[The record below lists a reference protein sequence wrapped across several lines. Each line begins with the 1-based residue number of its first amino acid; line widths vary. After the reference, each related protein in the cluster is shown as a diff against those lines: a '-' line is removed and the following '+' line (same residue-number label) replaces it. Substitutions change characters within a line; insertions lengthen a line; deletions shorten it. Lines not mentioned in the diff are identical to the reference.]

1 MQFIIDKLE
10 KHQKFFDKISKNIYL
25 MAIKDG
31 FLAAMPIILFSSV
44 FIMLTNIP
52 PLFHVNLPVG
62 LNDWFNKI
70 YNYTMGFVGFY
81 VAGTTARALTGSM
94 NQRIKGSRF
103 INATSTQMAS
113 MAGFMMLAISQT
125 KSGAFVGD
133 YFGTK
138 GILSAFVS
146 AFITV
151 LVYKFCVEKD
161 ITIKMPKEVPGTIS
175 QVFRDVFPFSF
186 SIIIMGLLDVGVRAW
201 LNVPFSEM
209 IATLIAPIFKG
220 AESYVGMAFI
230 WFLIPLF
237 WFMGIHGPSIVKPA
251 ITAALYGNTTANL
264 DLFKAGNF
272 PFHSLTENFGNFV
285 GELGGTGATFVV
297 PFIFMFLM
305 KSKQL
310 KAIGKASFIPVMFA
324 VNEPLLFGAPIILNP
339 YFFIPFVLAPVVNV
353 VIGKFFIDVLG
364 MRGFM
369 YILSWAIP
377 GPIGAFFDTNFQ
389 PISLVLMVLLLVL
402 DTLIYLPFCRAY
414 DATLVKEEAENL
426 EKEEA
431 EDTDGVALAGSST
444 GSSTTATPEV
454 ATEDTDSNDKV
465 SDPSDITKLDHQIR
479 VLVLCAG
486 GGTSEQ
492 LANALT
498 DGAKKYNVPII
509 ASAGAYGSH
518 RDILPNF
525 DLVVLAPQVR
535 IYYDDL
541 KADTDRLGIQLVAT
555 KGQQYIAL
563 TRDSKKA
570 LDFVMENLKKNNEET
585 TSDPATSND

>member
-1 MQFIIDKLE
+1 MQVIIDKLE

-31 FLAAMPIILFSSV
+31 FLAAMPIILFSSI
-44 FIMLTNIP
+44 FILLTSVL
-52 PLFHVNLPVG
+52 PLIGINLPGG

-70 YNYTMGFVGFY
+70 YNYTMGFVGLY
-81 VAGTTARALTGSM
+81 VAGTTAKALTGSM
-94 NQRIKGSRF
+94 NQRIKGGRF
-103 INATSTQMAS
+103 INGTSTMMAA
-113 MAGFMMLAISQT
+113 MCGFMLLAIGTT
-125 KSGAFVGD
+125 KGGAYIGD

-138 GILSAFVS
+138 GILSSFVS

-151 LVYKFCVEKD
+151 HMYKFCVERD
-161 ITIKMPKEVPGTIS
+161 ITIKMPKEVPGAIS
-175 QVFRDVFPFSF
+175 QNFRDIFPFSF
-186 SIIIMGLLDVGVRAW
+186 SILVMGIIDVAVRSW
-201 LNVPFSEM
+201 LHVPFSAM
-209 IATLIAPIFKG
+209 LATLIAPIFKG
-220 AESYVGMAFI
+220 AETYWGMAFI

-237 WFMGIHGPSIVKPA
+237 WFMGIHGPSVVKPA

-264 DLFKAGNF
+264 ALFKAGNF
-272 PFHSLTENFGNFV
+272 PYHSLTENFGNFI

-339 YFFIPFVLAPVVNV
+339 YFFIPFVLSPVVNV
-353 VIGKFFIDVLG
+353 VIGKMFIDLFH

-369 YILSWAIP
+369 YILSWALP
-377 GPIGAFFDTNFQ
+377 GPIGAWLDTQMQ
-389 PISLVLMVLLLVL
+389 PISLLLVVVLLAL

-414 DATLVKEEAENL
+414 DASLVKQEAEVD
-426 EKEEA
+426 A
-431 EDTDGVALAGSST
+431 ADEDTDAAVETVGATAAVGAAVTASEATPATATTEETAPVDSDPALA
-444 GSSTTATPEV
+444 
-454 ATEDTDSNDKV
+454 K
-465 SDPSDITKLDHQIR
+465 KLDHQVK

-498 DGAKKYNVPII
+498 EGAEKYNVPIV

-518 RDILPNF
+518 HDILPNY

-535 IYYDDL
+535 TYYDDL

-570 LDFVMENLKKNNEET
+570 LDFVMDNLNKKA
-585 TSDPATSND
+585 DD

>member
-1 MQFIIDKLE
+1 MQFIIDRLE

-31 FLAAMPIILFSSV
+31 FLAAMPIILFSSI
-44 FIMLTNIP
+44 FILLTSVP
-52 PLFHVNLPVG
+52 PLFGVNLPTG

-70 YNYTMGFVGFY
+70 YNYTMGFVGLY
-81 VAGTTARALTGSM
+81 VAGTTAKALTGSM
-94 NQRIKGSRF
+94 NQRIKGGRF
-103 INATSTQMAS
+103 INGTSTMMAA
-113 MAGFMMLAISQT
+113 MCGFMLLAIGTT
-125 KSGAFVGD
+125 KGGAYIGD

-138 GILSAFVS
+138 GILSSFVS

-151 LVYKFCVEKD
+151 HMYKFCVERD
-161 ITIKMPKEVPGTIS
+161 ITIKMPKEVPGAIS
-175 QVFRDVFPFSF
+175 QNFRDVFPFSF
-186 SIIIMGLLDVGVRAW
+186 SILVMGLIDVGIRSM
-201 LNVPFSEM
+201 LNVPFSAM
-209 IATLIAPIFKG
+209 LATLIAPLFKG
-220 AESYVGMAFI
+220 AESYWGMALI

-237 WFMGIHGPSIVKPA
+237 WFMGIHGPSVVKPA

-264 DLFKAGNF
+264 ALFKAGHF
-272 PFHSLTENFGNFV
+272 PFHSLTENFGNFI

-353 VIGKFFIDVLG
+353 VIGKMFIDLFK

-369 YILSWAIP
+369 YVLSWALP
-377 GPIGAFFDTNFQ
+377 GPIGAFLDTNFQ
-389 PISLVLMVLLLVL
+389 PISLVLVVLLLVL
-402 DTLIYLPFCRAY
+402 DTLIYLPFCKAY
-414 DATLVKEEAENL
+414 DASLVAQEAA
-426 EKEEA
+426 KDVADGEA
-431 EDTDGVALAGSST
+431 AVAGVDAG
-444 GSSTTATPEV
+444 AVEV
-454 ATEDTDSNDKV
+454 ATDSND
-465 SDPSDITKLDHQIR
+465 SDSESTATTEETATKDASEDSPEDMKLTKQVK

-498 DGAKKYNVPII
+498 EGAEKYDVPIV

-518 RDILPNF
+518 HDILPNY

-535 IYYDDL
+535 TYYDDL

-570 LDFVMENLKKNNEET
+570 LDFVMENLKKNKEEN
-585 TSDPATSND
+585 A

>member
-1 MQFIIDKLE
+1 MQVIIDKLE

-31 FLAAMPIILFSSV
+31 FLAAMPIILFSSI
-44 FIMLTNIP
+44 FILLTSVL
-52 PLFHVNLPVG
+52 PLIGINLPGG

-70 YNYTMGFVGFY
+70 YNYTMGFVGLY
-81 VAGTTARALTGSM
+81 VSGTTAKALTGSM
-94 NQRIKGSRF
+94 NQRIKGGRF
-103 INATSTQMAS
+103 INGTSTMMAA
-113 MAGFMMLAISQT
+113 MCGFMLLAIGTT
-125 KSGAFVGD
+125 KGGAYIGD

-138 GILSAFVS
+138 GILSSFVS

-151 LVYKFCVEKD
+151 HMYKFCVERD
-161 ITIKMPKEVPGTIS
+161 ITIKMPKEVPGAIS
-175 QVFRDVFPFSF
+175 QNFRDIFPFSF
-186 SIIIMGLLDVGVRAW
+186 SVLVMGVIDVAVRSW
-201 LNVPFSEM
+201 LHVPFSAM
-209 IATLIAPIFKG
+209 LATLIAPIFKG
-220 AESYVGMAFI
+220 AETYWGMAFI

-237 WFMGIHGPSIVKPA
+237 WFMGIHGPSVVKPA

-264 DLFKAGNF
+264 ALFKAGNF
-272 PFHSLTENFGNFV
+272 PYHSLTENFGNFI

-339 YFFIPFVLAPVVNV
+339 YFFIPFVLSPVVNV
-353 VIGKFFIDVLG
+353 VIGKMFIDLLH

-369 YILSWAIP
+369 YILSWALP
-377 GPIGAFFDTNFQ
+377 GPIGAFLDTQMQ
-389 PISLVLMVLLLVL
+389 PISLLLVAVLLAL

-414 DATLVKEEAENL
+414 DASLVKQEAEVDAA
-426 EKEEA
+426 EGATDDAVETVGADVAMPVTASEETPA
-431 EDTDGVALAGSST
+431 
-444 GSSTTATPEV
+444 TAT
-454 ATEDTDSNDKV
+454 TEEIND
-465 SDPSDITKLDHQIR
+465 SDPSLAKKLTHQVK

-492 LANALT
+492 LANALME
-498 DGAKKYNVPII
+498 GAEKYDVPIV

-518 RDILPNF
+518 HDILPNY

-535 IYYDDL
+535 TYYDDL

-570 LDFVMENLKKNNEET
+570 LDFVMENLNKKT
-585 TSDPATSND
+585 DD

>member
-1 MQFIIDKLE
+1 MQVIIDKLE

-31 FLAAMPIILFSSV
+31 FLAAMPIILFSSI
-44 FIMLTNIP
+44 FILLTSVL
-52 PLFHVNLPVG
+52 PLIGINLPGG

-70 YNYTMGFVGFY
+70 YNYTMGFVGLY
-81 VAGTTARALTGSM
+81 VSGTTAKALTGSM
-94 NQRIKGSRF
+94 NQRIKGGRF
-103 INATSTQMAS
+103 INGTSTMMAA
-113 MAGFMMLAISQT
+113 MCGFMLLAIGTT
-125 KSGAFVGD
+125 KGGAYIGD

-138 GILSAFVS
+138 GILSSFVS

-151 LVYKFCVEKD
+151 HMYKFCVEKD
-161 ITIKMPKEVPGTIS
+161 ITIKMPKEVPGAIS
-175 QVFRDVFPFSF
+175 QNFRDIFPFSF
-186 SIIIMGLLDVGVRAW
+186 SVLVMGVIDVAVRSW
-201 LNVPFSEM
+201 LHVPFSAM
-209 IATLIAPIFKG
+209 LATLIAPIFKG
-220 AESYVGMAFI
+220 AETYWGMAFI

-237 WFMGIHGPSIVKPA
+237 WFMGIHGPSVVKPA

-264 DLFKAGNF
+264 ALFKAGNF
-272 PFHSLTENFGNFV
+272 PYHSLTENFGNFI

-339 YFFIPFVLAPVVNV
+339 YFFIPFVLSPVVNV
-353 VIGKFFIDVLG
+353 VIGKMFIDLLH

-369 YILSWAIP
+369 YILSWALP
-377 GPIGAFFDTNFQ
+377 GPIGAFLDTQMQ
-389 PISLVLMVLLLVL
+389 PISLLLVVVLLAL

-414 DATLVKEEAENL
+414 DASLVKQEAEVDA
-426 EKEEA
+426 KDG
-431 EDTDGVALAGSST
+431 DTDATVETAGATDSAIATPVTASET
-444 GSSTTATPEV
+444 TTAT
-454 ATEDTDSNDKV
+454 ATTEETAPID
-465 SDPSDITKLDHQIR
+465 SDPSLAKKLSHQVK

-492 LANALT
+492 LANALME
-498 DGAKKYNVPII
+498 GAEKYDVPIV

-518 RDILPNF
+518 HDILPNY

-535 IYYDDL
+535 TYYDDL

-570 LDFVMENLKKNNEET
+570 LDFVMDNLNKKDDE
-585 TSDPATSND
+585 

>member
-1 MQFIIDKLE
+1 MQVIIDKLE

-31 FLAAMPIILFSSV
+31 FLAAMPIILFSSI
-44 FIMLTNIP
+44 FILLTSVL
-52 PLFHVNLPVG
+52 PLIGINLPSG

-70 YNYTMGFVGFY
+70 YNYTMGFVGLY
-81 VAGTTARALTGSM
+81 VAGTTAKALTGSM
-94 NQRIKGSRF
+94 NQRIKGGRF
-103 INATSTQMAS
+103 INGTSTMMAA
-113 MAGFMMLAISQT
+113 MCGFMLLAIGTT
-125 KSGAFVGD
+125 KGGAYIGD

-138 GILSAFVS
+138 GILSSFVS

-151 LVYKFCVEKD
+151 HMYKFCVEKD
-161 ITIKMPKEVPGTIS
+161 ITIKMPKEVPGAIS
-175 QVFRDVFPFSF
+175 QNFRDIFPFSF
-186 SIIIMGLLDVGVRAW
+186 SILVMGIIDVAIRSW
-201 LNVPFSEM
+201 LHVPFSAM
-209 IATLIAPIFKG
+209 LATLIAPIFKG
-220 AESYVGMAFI
+220 AETYWGMAFI

-237 WFMGIHGPSIVKPA
+237 WFMGIHGPSVVKPA

-264 DLFKAGNF
+264 ALFKAGHF
-272 PFHSLTENFGNFV
+272 PYHSLTENFGNFI

-339 YFFIPFVLAPVVNV
+339 YFFIPFVLSPVVNV
-353 VIGKFFIDVLG
+353 VVGKMFIDLLN

-369 YILSWAIP
+369 YILSWALP
-377 GPIGAFFDTNFQ
+377 GPIGAFLDTQMQ
-389 PISLVLMVLLLVL
+389 PISILLVVVLLVL

-414 DATLVKEEAENL
+414 DASLVKQENEVDAADAEAAAGVETVGATATVASPAMASEATPATSTTEETAPV
-426 EKEEA
+426 
-431 EDTDGVALAGSST
+431 DSDPALA
-444 GSSTTATPEV
+444 
-454 ATEDTDSNDKV
+454 K
-465 SDPSDITKLDHQIR
+465 KLDHEVK

-498 DGAKKYNVPII
+498 EGAEKYDVPIV

-518 RDILPNF
+518 HDILPNY

-535 IYYDDL
+535 TYYDDL

-570 LDFVMENLKKNNEET
+570 LDFVMDNLNKK
-585 TSDPATSND
+585 DDD

>member
-1 MQFIIDKLE
+1 MQVIIDKLE

-31 FLAAMPIILFSSV
+31 FLAAMPIILFSSN
-44 FIMLTNIP
+44 FILLTSVL
-52 PLFHVNLPVG
+52 PLIGINLPSG

-70 YNYTMGFVGFY
+70 YNYTMGFVGLY
-81 VAGTTARALTGSM
+81 VAGTTAKALTGSM
-94 NQRIKGSRF
+94 NQRIKGGRF
-103 INATSTQMAS
+103 INGTSTMMAA
-113 MAGFMMLAISQT
+113 MCGFMLLAIGTT
-125 KSGAFVGD
+125 KGGAYIGD

-138 GILSAFVS
+138 GILSSFVS

-151 LVYKFCVEKD
+151 HMYKFCVEKD
-161 ITIKMPKEVPGTIS
+161 ITIKMPKEVPGAIS
-175 QVFRDVFPFSF
+175 QNFRDIFPFSF
-186 SIIIMGLLDVGVRAW
+186 SILVMGIIDVAIRSW
-201 LNVPFSEM
+201 LHVPFSAM
-209 IATLIAPIFKG
+209 LATLIAPIFKG
-220 AESYVGMAFI
+220 AETYWGMAFI

-237 WFMGIHGPSIVKPA
+237 WFMGIHGPSVVKPA

-264 DLFKAGNF
+264 ALFKAGHF
-272 PFHSLTENFGNFV
+272 PYHSLTENFGNFI

-339 YFFIPFVLAPVVNV
+339 YFFIPFVLSPVVNV
-353 VIGKFFIDVLG
+353 VVGKMFIDLLN

-369 YILSWAIP
+369 YILSWALP
-377 GPIGAFFDTNFQ
+377 GPIGAFLDTQMQ
-389 PISLVLMVLLLVL
+389 PISILLVVVLLVL

-414 DATLVKEEAENL
+414 DASLVKQENEVDAADAEAVAGVETVGATAAVASPAMASEATPATSTTEETAPV
-426 EKEEA
+426 
-431 EDTDGVALAGSST
+431 DSDPALA
-444 GSSTTATPEV
+444 
-454 ATEDTDSNDKV
+454 K
-465 SDPSDITKLDHQIR
+465 KLDHEVK

-498 DGAKKYNVPII
+498 EGAEKYDVPIV

-518 RDILPNF
+518 HDILPNY

-535 IYYDDL
+535 TYYDDL

-570 LDFVMENLKKNNEET
+570 LDFVMDNLNKKV
-585 TSDPATSND
+585 DD

>member
-1 MQFIIDKLE
+1 
-10 KHQKFFDKISKNIYL
+10 

-44 FIMLTNIP
+44 FIMLTSIP
-52 PLFHVNLPVG
+52 PLFHVTLPVG

-113 MAGFMMLAISQT
+113 MAGFMLLAIGQT
-125 KSGAFVGD
+125 KSGAFIGD

-146 AFITV
+146 AFLSVAI
-151 LVYKFCVEKD
+151 YKYCVEKD
-161 ITIKMPKEVPGTIS
+161 ITIKMPKEVPGAIS
-175 QVFRDVFPFSF
+175 QAFRDIFPFSF
-186 SIIIMGLLDVGVRAW
+186 SIIAMGLIDVAARAW
-201 LNVPFSEM
+201 LNVPFSEI
-209 IATLIAPIFKG
+209 IATLIAPLFKG
-220 AESYVGMAFI
+220 AESYVGMAII

-237 WFMGIHGPSIVKPA
+237 WFMGIHGPSVVKPA

-264 DLFKAGNF
+264 ALLKAGHF
-272 PFHSLTENFGNFV
+272 PFHSLTENFGNYI

-353 VIGKFFIDVLG
+353 LIGKFFIDVLG
-364 MRGFM
+364 MHGFL
-369 YILSWAIP
+369 YILSWALP

-389 PISLVLMVLLLVL
+389 PISLLLMVLLLTL

-414 DATLVKEEAENL
+414 DASLVKQEAAVD
-426 EKEEA
+426 A
-431 EDTDGVALAGSST
+431 EDDATATDGVELAGAT
-444 GSSTTATPEV
+444 AGAAVAAPEAATTDTKSNDTKATDTP
-454 ATEDTDSNDKV
+454 ASTDSDS
-465 SDPSDITKLDHQIR
+465 SDFMKLDHQVR

-498 DGAKKYNVPII
+498 DGAKQYNVPIM

-518 RDILPNF
+518 HDILPNF

-535 IYYDDL
+535 TYYDDL

-570 LDFVMENLKKNNEET
+570 LDFVMENLKKNDD
-585 TSDPATSND
+585 SDSDTATSTN

>member
-1 MQFIIDKLE
+1 MQFIIDRLE

-31 FLAAMPIILFSSV
+31 FLAAMPIILFSSI
-44 FIMLTNIP
+44 FILLTSVP
-52 PLFHVNLPVG
+52 PLFGVNLPTG

-70 YNYTMGFVGFY
+70 YNYTMGFVGLY
-81 VAGTTARALTGSM
+81 VAGTTAKALTGSM
-94 NQRIKGSRF
+94 NQRIKGGRF
-103 INATSTQMAS
+103 INGTSTMMAA
-113 MAGFMMLAISQT
+113 MCGFMLLAIGTT
-125 KSGAFVGD
+125 KGGAYIGD

-138 GILSAFVS
+138 GILSSFVS

-151 LVYKFCVEKD
+151 HMYKFCVEKD
-161 ITIKMPKEVPGTIS
+161 ITIKMPKEVPGAIS
-175 QVFRDVFPFSF
+175 QNFRDVFPFSF
-186 SIIIMGLLDVGVRAW
+186 SILVMGLIDVAIRSM
-201 LNVPFSEM
+201 LNVPFSAM
-209 IATLIAPIFKG
+209 LATLIAPLFKG
-220 AESYVGMAFI
+220 AESYWGMALI

-237 WFMGIHGPSIVKPA
+237 WFMGIHGPSVVKPA

-264 DLFKAGNF
+264 ALFKAGHF
-272 PFHSLTENFGNFV
+272 PFHSLTENFGNFI

-353 VIGKFFIDVLG
+353 VIGKMFIDLFK

-369 YILSWAIP
+369 YVLSWALP
-377 GPIGAFFDTNFQ
+377 GPIGAFLDTNFQ
-389 PISLVLMVLLLVL
+389 PISLVLVVLLLVL
-402 DTLIYLPFCRAY
+402 DTLIYLPFCKAY
-414 DATLVKEEAENL
+414 DASLVAQEDAKDAAAGEA
-426 EKEEA
+426 A
-431 EDTDGVALAGSST
+431 VAGVDAG
-444 GSSTTATPEV
+444 AVEV
-454 ATEDTDSNDKV
+454 ATDSND
-465 SDPSDITKLDHQIR
+465 SDSESTVTTEETDTKDASEASPEDMKLTKQVK

-498 DGAKKYNVPII
+498 EGAEKYDVPIV

-518 RDILPNF
+518 HDILPNY

-535 IYYDDL
+535 TYYDDL

-570 LDFVMENLKKNNEET
+570 LDFVMENLKKNKEEN
-585 TSDPATSND
+585 A

>member
-1 MQFIIDKLE
+1 MQVIIDKLE

-31 FLAAMPIILFSSV
+31 FLAAMPIILFSSI
-44 FIMLTNIP
+44 FILLTSVL
-52 PLFHVNLPVG
+52 PLIGINLPSG

-70 YNYTMGFVGFY
+70 YNYTMGFVGLY
-81 VAGTTARALTGSM
+81 VAGTTAKALTGSM
-94 NQRIKGSRF
+94 NQRIKGGRF
-103 INATSTQMAS
+103 INGTSTMMAA
-113 MAGFMMLAISQT
+113 MCGFMLLAIGTT
-125 KSGAFVGD
+125 KGGAYIGD

-138 GILSAFVS
+138 GILSSFVS

-151 LVYKFCVEKD
+151 HMYKFCVEKD
-161 ITIKMPKEVPGTIS
+161 ITIKMPKEVPGAIS
-175 QVFRDVFPFSF
+175 QNFRDIFPFSF
-186 SIIIMGLLDVGVRAW
+186 SILVMGIIDVAIRSW
-201 LNVPFSEM
+201 LHVPFSAM
-209 IATLIAPIFKG
+209 LATLIAPIFKG
-220 AESYVGMAFI
+220 AETYWGMAFI

-237 WFMGIHGPSIVKPA
+237 WFMGIHGPSVVKPA

-264 DLFKAGNF
+264 ALFKAGHF
-272 PFHSLTENFGNFV
+272 PYHSLTENFGNFI

-339 YFFIPFVLAPVVNV
+339 YFFIPFVLSPVVNV
-353 VIGKFFIDVLG
+353 VVGKMFIDLLN

-369 YILSWAIP
+369 YILSWALP
-377 GPIGAFFDTNFQ
+377 GPIGAFLDTQMQ
-389 PISLVLMVLLLVL
+389 PISILLVVVLLVL

-414 DATLVKEEAENL
+414 DASLVKQENEVDAADEEAAAGVETVGATAAVATPAMAS
-426 EKEEA
+426 EATPATSTTEETA
-431 EDTDGVALAGSST
+431 PVDSDPALA
-444 GSSTTATPEV
+444 
-454 ATEDTDSNDKV
+454 K
-465 SDPSDITKLDHQIR
+465 KLDHEVK

-498 DGAKKYNVPII
+498 EGAEKYDVPIV

-518 RDILPNF
+518 HDILPNY

-535 IYYDDL
+535 TYYDDL

-570 LDFVMENLKKNNEET
+570 LDFVMDNLNKK
-585 TSDPATSND
+585 DDD

>member
-1 MQFIIDKLE
+1 MQVIIDKLE

-31 FLAAMPIILFSSV
+31 FLAAMPIILFSSI
-44 FIMLTNIP
+44 FILLTSVL
-52 PLFHVNLPVG
+52 PLIGINLPGG

-70 YNYTMGFVGFY
+70 YNYTMGFVGLY
-81 VAGTTARALTGSM
+81 VSGTTAKALTGSM
-94 NQRIKGSRF
+94 NQRIKGGRF
-103 INATSTQMAS
+103 INGTSTMMAA
-113 MAGFMMLAISQT
+113 MCGFMLLAIGTT
-125 KSGAFVGD
+125 KGGAYIGD

-138 GILSAFVS
+138 GILSSFVS

-151 LVYKFCVEKD
+151 HMYKFCVERD
-161 ITIKMPKEVPGTIS
+161 ITIKMPKEVPGAIS
-175 QVFRDVFPFSF
+175 QNFRDIFPFSF
-186 SIIIMGLLDVGVRAW
+186 SVLVMGVIDVAVRSW
-201 LNVPFSEM
+201 LHVPFSAM
-209 IATLIAPIFKG
+209 LATLIAPIFKG
-220 AESYVGMAFI
+220 AETYWGMAFI

-237 WFMGIHGPSIVKPA
+237 WFMGIHGPSVVKPA

-264 DLFKAGNF
+264 ALFKAGNF
-272 PFHSLTENFGNFV
+272 PYHSLTENFGNFI

-339 YFFIPFVLAPVVNV
+339 YFFIPFVLSPVVNV
-353 VIGKFFIDVLG
+353 VIGKMFIDLLH

-369 YILSWAIP
+369 YILSWALP
-377 GPIGAFFDTNFQ
+377 GPIGAFLDTQMQ
-389 PISLVLMVLLLVL
+389 PISLLLVVVLLAL

-414 DATLVKEEAENL
+414 DASLVKQEAEVDA
-426 EKEEA
+426 KDG
-431 EDTDGVALAGSST
+431 DTDAAVETVGATDSAIATPVTASET
-444 GSSTTATPEV
+444 TTAT
-454 ATEDTDSNDKV
+454 ATTEETAPID
-465 SDPSDITKLDHQIR
+465 SDPSLAKKLSHQVK

-492 LANALT
+492 LANALME
-498 DGAKKYNVPII
+498 GAEKYDVPIV

-518 RDILPNF
+518 HDILPNY

-535 IYYDDL
+535 TYYDDL

-570 LDFVMENLKKNNEET
+570 LDFVMDNLNKKDDE
-585 TSDPATSND
+585 

>member
-1 MQFIIDKLE
+1 MQVIIDKLE

-31 FLAAMPIILFSSV
+31 FLAAMPIILFSSI
-44 FIMLTNIP
+44 FILLTSVL
-52 PLFHVNLPVG
+52 PLIGINLPSG

-70 YNYTMGFVGFY
+70 YNYTMGFVGLY
-81 VAGTTARALTGSM
+81 VAGTTAKALTGSM
-94 NQRIKGSRF
+94 NQRIKGGRF
-103 INATSTQMAS
+103 INGTSTMMAA
-113 MAGFMMLAISQT
+113 MCGFMLLAIGTT
-125 KSGAFVGD
+125 KGGAYIGD

-138 GILSAFVS
+138 GILSSFVS

-151 LVYKFCVEKD
+151 HMYKFCVEKD
-161 ITIKMPKEVPGTIS
+161 ITIKMPKEVPGAIS
-175 QVFRDVFPFSF
+175 QNFRDIFPFSF
-186 SIIIMGLLDVGVRAW
+186 SILVMGIIDVAIRSW
-201 LNVPFSEM
+201 LHVPFSAM
-209 IATLIAPIFKG
+209 LATLIAPIFKG
-220 AESYVGMAFI
+220 AETYWGMAFI

-237 WFMGIHGPSIVKPA
+237 WFMGIHGPSVVKPA

-264 DLFKAGNF
+264 ALFKAGHF
-272 PFHSLTENFGNFV
+272 PYHSLTENFGNFI

-339 YFFIPFVLAPVVNV
+339 YFFIPFVLSPVVNV
-353 VIGKFFIDVLG
+353 VVGKMFIDLLH

-369 YILSWAIP
+369 YILSWALP
-377 GPIGAFFDTNFQ
+377 GPIGAFLDTQMQ
-389 PISLVLMVLLLVL
+389 PISLLLVVVLLVL

-414 DATLVKEEAENL
+414 DASLVKQEAEVDAADEEAAAGVETVGATAAVGTPAMASEATPATATT
-426 EKEEA
+426 EKTETA
-431 EDTDGVALAGSST
+431 PVDSAPALA
-444 GSSTTATPEV
+444 
-454 ATEDTDSNDKV
+454 K
-465 SDPSDITKLDHQIR
+465 KLDHEVK

-498 DGAKKYNVPII
+498 EGAEKYDVPIV

-518 RDILPNF
+518 HDILPNY

-535 IYYDDL
+535 TYYDDL

-570 LDFVMENLKKNNEET
+570 LDFVMDNLNKK
-585 TSDPATSND
+585 DDD

>member
-1 MQFIIDKLE
+1 MQVIIDKLE

-31 FLAAMPIILFSSV
+31 FLAAMPIILFSSI
-44 FIMLTNIP
+44 FILLTSVL
-52 PLFHVNLPVG
+52 PLIGINLPSG

-70 YNYTMGFVGFY
+70 YNYTMGFVGLY
-81 VAGTTARALTGSM
+81 VAGTTAKALTGSM
-94 NQRIKGSRF
+94 NQRIKGGRF
-103 INATSTQMAS
+103 INGTSTMMAA
-113 MAGFMMLAISQT
+113 MCGFMLLAIGTT
-125 KSGAFVGD
+125 KGGAYIGD

-138 GILSAFVS
+138 GILSSFVS

-151 LVYKFCVEKD
+151 HMYKFCVEKD
-161 ITIKMPKEVPGTIS
+161 ITIKMPKEVPGAIS
-175 QVFRDVFPFSF
+175 QNFRDIFPFSF
-186 SIIIMGLLDVGVRAW
+186 SILVMGIIDVAIRSW
-201 LNVPFSEM
+201 LHVPFSAM
-209 IATLIAPIFKG
+209 LATLIAPIFKG
-220 AESYVGMAFI
+220 AETYWGMAFI

-237 WFMGIHGPSIVKPA
+237 WFMGIHGPSVVKPA

-264 DLFKAGNF
+264 ALFKAGHF
-272 PFHSLTENFGNFV
+272 PYHSLTENFGNFI

-339 YFFIPFVLAPVVNV
+339 YFFIPFVLSPVVNV
-353 VIGKFFIDVLG
+353 VVGKMFIDLLN

-369 YILSWAIP
+369 YILSWALP
-377 GPIGAFFDTNFQ
+377 GPIGAFLDTQMQ
-389 PISLVLMVLLLVL
+389 PISILLVVVLLVL

-414 DATLVKEEAENL
+414 DASLVKQENEVDAADAEAVAGVETVGATAAVASPAMASEATPATSTTEETAPV
-426 EKEEA
+426 
-431 EDTDGVALAGSST
+431 DSDPALA
-444 GSSTTATPEV
+444 
-454 ATEDTDSNDKV
+454 K
-465 SDPSDITKLDHQIR
+465 KLDHEVK

-498 DGAKKYNVPII
+498 EGAEKYDVPIV

-518 RDILPNF
+518 HDILPNY

-535 IYYDDL
+535 TYYDDL

-570 LDFVMENLKKNNEET
+570 LDFVMDNLNKKV
-585 TSDPATSND
+585 DD